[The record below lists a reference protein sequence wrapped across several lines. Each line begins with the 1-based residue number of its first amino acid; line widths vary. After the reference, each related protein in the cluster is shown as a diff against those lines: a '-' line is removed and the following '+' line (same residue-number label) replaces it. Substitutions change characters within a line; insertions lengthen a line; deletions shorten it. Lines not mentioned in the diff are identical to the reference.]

1 MTQMNKEI
9 IEMLKSVIEA
19 AENGGTVEVI
29 IHAEDDEHECTCEE
43 CTCGKKD
50 SPSGSIE
57 EQLEKDN
64 AAWDKLAQ
72 EMAIATLC
80 MRESKILTEKVNFV
94 VEEDGEQGV
103 GTVND
108 VLDFCARHHKVKLQ
122 AVIK

>member
-1 MTQMNKEI
+1 MNKEL
-9 IEMLKSVIEA
+9 IEMLKSVIKA

-29 IHAEDDEHECTCEE
+29 VHAEDDERECACEE
-43 CTCGKKD
+43 CTCEKE
-50 SPSGSIE
+50 SSSGSIE
-57 EQLEKDN
+57 EQLEKDD

-80 MRESKILTEKVNFV
+80 MRESKILTEKVNFIM
-94 VEEDGEQGV
+94 EEDGEQGV

-108 VLDFCARHHKVKLQ
+108 VLEFCARHQKVKLQ